1 MADYKRATRVKELL
15 REEISQIITM
25 ELKDPLVGMTTVTEV
40 KLTNDLKSARVYV
53 NIYGDDSVTDK
64 TLRGLNR
71 AKKFIRTEL
80 GKRTELKFVPEIRFI
95 YDDTIDH
102 AQNIEAILN
111 KIHKDEDDSS
121 DSERDDS

>member
-15 REEISQIITM
+15 REEISQIITT

-53 NIYGDDSVTDK
+53 NIYGDDEVKDK

-71 AKKFIRTEL
+71 AKKFIRAEL
-80 GKRTELKFVPEIRFI
+80 GGRTELKFVPEIKFI

-111 KIHKDEDDSS
+111 KIHQDENDSS
-121 DSERDDS
+121 DSGRNDS